1 MIIYLDESGD
11 LGFSSGSS
19 NYFVITFL
27 TAKDQKPL
35 KRAVQKVRK
44 KHRLPAGFE
53 LKGNKTPTNIKE
65 DLLKRLAQLDIDI
78 YTIVMNKANVSPR
91 LRQDT
96 NILYNYVLGRILVPY
111 ICKQSVV
118 TILVDRRIVSVTSGF
133 KLNEYLAYK
142 VWYENLADVDMH
154 IQHEDSKW
162 TLGIQ
167 AADVVCNSIFRKYES
182 GDERFYNLIKE
193 KIKEELKLFMQKATR

>member
-11 LGFSSGSS
+11 LGFSLRSS
-19 NYFVITFL
+19 DYFVISFL
-27 TAKDQKPL
+27 TAKDKTLL
-35 KRAVQKVRK
+35 KRAVRKVKK
-44 KHRLPAGFE
+44 KHRLAPGFE
-53 LKGNKTPTNIKE
+53 LKGNTTPPRIKE
-65 DLLKRLAQLDIDI
+65 DLLKRIAKLDIDI
-78 YTIVMNKANVSPR
+78 HTIVMNKAKVTPR

-96 NILYNYVLGRILVPY
+96 NILYNYVLGRIVVPY

-118 TILVDRRIVSVTSGF
+118 TIMVDRRVVSVTSGF

-182 GDERFYNLIKE
+182 RDERFYNLIE
-193 KIKEELKLFMQKATR
+193 GRIKEEQQLFF

>member
-11 LGFSSGSS
+11 LGFSLRSS
-19 NYFVITFL
+19 DYFVISFL
-27 TAKDQKPL
+27 TAKDKTFL
-35 KRAVQKVRK
+35 KRTVRKVKK
-44 KHRLPAGFE
+44 KHRLAPGFE
-53 LKGNKTPTNIKE
+53 LKGNTTPPKIKE

-78 YTIVMNKANVSPR
+78 YTIVMNKAKVTPR

-96 NILYNYVLGRILVPY
+96 NILYNYVLGRIVVPY

-118 TILVDRRIVSVTSGF
+118 TIMVDRRVVSVTSGF

-142 VWYENLADVDMH
+142 VWYENLAEVDMQ

-182 GDERFYNLIKE
+182 RDERFYNLIE
-193 KIKEELKLFMQKATR
+193 GRIKEEQQLFF

>member
-11 LGFSSGSS
+11 LGFSPGAS

-27 TAKDQKPL
+27 ATKDNTPL
-35 KRAVQKVRK
+35 KRAVRKVK
-44 KHRLPAGFE
+44 KKYRLAPGFE
-53 LKGNKTPTNIKE
+53 LKGNTTPPKIKE
-65 DLLKRLAQLDIDI
+65 DVLKRIASLDIDI
-78 YTIVMNKANVSPR
+78 YAIVMNKANVSPR
-91 LRQDT
+91 LHQDT
-96 NILYNYVLGRILVPY
+96 NILYNYVLGRIVVPY

-118 TILVDRRIVSVTSGF
+118 TIVVDRRVVSVTSGF
-133 KLNEYLAYK
+133 KLDEYLAYK
-142 VWYENLADVDMH
+142 VWYENLAEVDMQ

-182 GDERFYNLIKE
+182 GDERFYNLIRG
-193 KIKEELKLFMQKATR
+193 KIKEELKLFMR